1 VSILCKNHDTLMKN
15 TAALCGWDWQTKLG
29 RQILL
34 GTRAVSITKAAQN
47 TAIT

>member
-1 VSILCKNHDTLMKN
+1 MKT

-34 GTRAVSITKAAQN
+34 GTRAISITKAAQN